1 MTDHTPIRQAAPGVA
16 LTDDPVVVELA
27 GDLDLST
34 ASAAELAVSAALRRS
49 PHIVLDMRHVPF
61 CDSAGLRVIATAVRE
76 TRTRGGS
83 LTLRDPQ
90 PLPLTA
96 MRISGLV
103 SAMQIEMTD
112 SEQLSSN

>member
-1 MTDHTPIRQAAPGVA
+1 MTDHTPIRQSAPGVA
-16 LTDDPVVVELA
+16 LTDEPVVVELA

-34 ASAAELAVSAALRRS
+34 ANAAEAALAEALRRS
-49 PHIVLDMRHVPF
+49 AHVVLDMRHVPF
-61 CDSAGLRVIATAVRE
+61 CDSAGLRVIATAVRD

-90 PLPLTA
+90 PLPMTA

-103 SAMQIEMTD
+103 SALQIEMTD
-112 SEQLSSN
+112 TEHLSSN